1 MSIRRTV
8 LALLGAF
15 TLAGTLAGCPGEP
28 AQEFPHA
35 VLTPTPAKELAAV
48 TLTGMDG
55 QPFDIASLKGKWVWL
70 YFGFTHCPDVCPAAM
85 DYMAAEYKAL
95 KDPSRVVP
103 LFVSVDP
110 QRDDPAALKR
120 YAQYYGD
127 AFFGATGE
135 KEAIDALAKSVGA
148 GYVIDKPS
156 KPGGDYNVSHTNL
169 VFVLDPQGR
178 FTAGYVPV
186 PETGD
191 MARDFDALPP
201 T

>member
-1 MSIRRTV
+1 MSIRR
-8 LALLGAF
+8 LAALFGAVA
-15 TLAGTLAGCPGEP
+15 LASQLAGCPSEP
-28 AQEFPHA
+28 AKTFPHA
-35 VLTPTPAKELAAV
+35 VLTPAPAKDLAAV
-48 TLTGMDG
+48 QLTGEDG
-55 QPFDIASLKGKWVWL
+55 QPFKVSDLKGKWVWL

-85 DYMAAEYKAL
+85 DYMAAEYKLL

-110 QRDDPAALKR
+110 KRDDPAALKR

-127 AFFGATGE
+127 AFVGATGD
-135 KEAIDALAKSVGA
+135 KEAIDALTKSVGA

-186 PETGD
+186 PESGE
-191 MARDFDALPP
+191 MASDFNALPP
-201 T
+201 S